1 MAEKRGYGIGLQV
14 FEDFFGKY
22 YELARLHGTIS
33 GILRDHE
40 QKWNMPVLFQSGYLT
55 IKD

>member
-40 QKWNMPVLFQSGYLT
+40 QK
-55 IKD
+55 